1 MAELIF
7 PTFNVSPGDA
17 VIIVKSRLDDEN
29 IPIPTKVLA
38 IQRVAEME
46 THNSVTKEEIVG
58 ALRWLY
64 RNFDFDGEGGGGRC
78 SL

>member
-17 VIIVKSRLDDEN
+17 VIIVKNHLDDEN
-29 IPIPTKVLA
+29 IPIPTKGLA
-38 IQRVAEME
+38 IERVAEME
-46 THNSVTKEEIVG
+46 THNSVTKEELVR

-64 RNFDFDGEGGGGRC
+64 RHFNFDGEGDGG
-78 SL
+78 L

>member
-1 MAELIF
+1 MSKLIF

-17 VIIVKSRLDDEN
+17 VIIVKSRLDDES

-38 IQRVAEME
+38 IECVAEME
-46 THNSVTKEEIVG
+46 THNSVTKEELVG

-64 RNFDFDGEGGGGRC
+64 QHFDFDMEGGGGR
-78 SL
+78 